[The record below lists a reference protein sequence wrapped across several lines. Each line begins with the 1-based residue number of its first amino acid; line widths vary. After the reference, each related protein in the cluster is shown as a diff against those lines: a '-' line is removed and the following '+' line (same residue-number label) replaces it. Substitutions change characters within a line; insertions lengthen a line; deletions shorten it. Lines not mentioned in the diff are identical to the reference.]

1 MPLTLDQAAQLMNRD
16 LEQFLN
22 RCPLS
27 ISSAGQ
33 KKGTVK
39 FYLYSLGD
47 TAYGINQGVRMNEMR
62 LRLSTTALSSNAKAV
77 QCIHIPVSQFE
88 QLKPESISKVTH
100 YDAADF
106 LVTTQLTGCTFA
118 IRKAKGGGLE
128 FLHVQP
134 NGDFDGSKI
143 QKAIKTEFQVSF
155 GKGDGSNASTYGN
168 NTRVTV
174 LGQRR
179 NNFWKVYAQYQDANG
194 NVTGVDCIY
203 EEANSAVAYVD

>member
-1 MPLTLDQAAQLMNRD
+1 MPLTLDQAAQLMNRN
-16 LEQFLN
+16 LEQFLH

-33 KKGTVK
+33 SKGALT

-47 TAYGINQGVRMNEMR
+47 TALGINQGVQMPEMR
-62 LRLSTTALSSNAKAV
+62 LRLSKTALSSSAKAL

-100 YDAADF
+100 YDSANF

-118 IRKAKGGGLE
+118 IRPGKGGGLE

-134 NGDFDGSKI
+134 NRDFDGAKI
-143 QKAIKTEFQVSF
+143 QQAIKKEFQVSF
-155 GKGDGSNASTYGN
+155 GKGNGSNGTTYGN

-174 LGQRR
+174 LGERK
-179 NNFWKVYAQYQDANG
+179 NGLWKVYAQYQDGNG

-203 EEANSAVAYVD
+203 KEPSSVAYVD